1 MTYEIGGN
9 LASGKWQ
16 VATFF
21 VPPNITRKGVVG
33 GGRRL
38 HTTVTGVGIAFSA
51 MLGVVASRRGVG
63 IAFSAMLGVGIA
75 FSAMLGVVASRRGV
89 GITLSA
95 MLGVAA
101 SRRGWASLSAL
112 C

>member
-1 MTYEIGGN
+1 MSCLAKLRACLPQVTYEIGGN

-51 MLGVVASRRGVG
+51 MLGVVAR
-63 IAFSAMLGVGIA
+63 
-75 FSAMLGVVASRRGV
+75 RRGV

-101 SRRGWASLSAL
+101 SRRGWASLLAL
-112 C
+112 CRHGQLKRLM

>member
-1 MTYEIGGN
+1 MHFISPDFNLTDLTKLTPHRIVTYEIGGN

-51 MLGVVASRRGVG
+51 MLE
-63 IAFSAMLGVGIA
+63 
-75 FSAMLGVVASRRGV
+75 VVASRRGV